1 MGFPYDPPT
10 THKLLNSSLVY
21 DGERSGS
28 VSCRENSFSLYREY
42 CLLCF
47 EIVLALDKNIHV
59 MCLMGSVRVLVQ

>member
-1 MGFPYDPPT
+1 MGFAYDPPT

-28 VSCRENSFSLYREY
+28 VSCRENSFSPYREH

-47 EIVLALDKNIHV
+47 EIVLALDKTY
-59 MCLMGSVRVLVQ
+59 MSCVLWGQYAC